1 MDLTDETKELI
12 REEVYEYLKNE
23 PIRFS
28 EEYTENI
35 QSSIEDYFMYIKQVL
50 EDEHSTLESLEISNA
65 AMTMQAMYLLV
76 SCCLEEILPRVYLKP
91 EWLRSEGWEEFIK
104 KAKKGK

>member
-1 MDLTDETKELI
+1 MGLTNETKELI
-12 REEVYEYLKNE
+12 RNEVDEYLKNE

-35 QSSIEDYFMYIKQVL
+35 QASIEDYFMYIKQVL
-50 EDEHSTLESLEISNA
+50 QDKDSTLESLEISNA
-65 AMTMQAMYLLV
+65 EMAMQAMYLLV

-91 EWLRSEGWEEFIK
+91 EWLRGEEWEEFIK
-104 KAKKGK
+104 KANKEK

>member
-1 MDLTDETKELI
+1 MTLTNETKELI
-12 REEVYEYLKNE
+12 RNEVDEYLKNE

-35 QSSIEDYFMYIKQVL
+35 QASIEDYFMYIKQVL
-50 EDEHSTLESLEISNA
+50 EDKDSTLESLEISNA

-91 EWLRSEGWEEFIK
+91 EWLRGEGWEEFIK
-104 KAKKGK
+104 KANKEK

>member
-1 MDLTDETKELI
+1 MSLTDETKELV
-12 REEVYEYLKNE
+12 RQEVHEYLKNE

-35 QSSIEDYFMYIKQVL
+35 QASVEDYFMYIKQVL
-50 EDEHSTLESLEISNA
+50 EDENCTLESLEIGNA

-91 EWLRSEGWEEFIK
+91 EWLRNEAWEEFIK
-104 KAKKGK
+104 KANKEK